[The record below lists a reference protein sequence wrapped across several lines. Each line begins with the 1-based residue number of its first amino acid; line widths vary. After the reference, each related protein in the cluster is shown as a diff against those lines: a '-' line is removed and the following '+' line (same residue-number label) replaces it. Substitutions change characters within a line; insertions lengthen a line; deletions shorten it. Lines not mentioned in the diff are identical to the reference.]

1 MEREAVLE
9 RTIRDPSISTGVQ
22 KGDQL
27 YVSLFD
33 AYACLH
39 VLDEDNTLRYLHSH
53 PFHEEASVR
62 EILSLD
68 SWLNAGLHPK
78 LVVDT
83 DQVTLIPAALYHQDL
98 ASAYAKLNFGDL
110 RGQAIRV
117 NYLPQAEAYVL
128 FSNNSSWIA
137 DYQQPPWQDHPFHV
151 ATPWLAS
158 LLLQF
163 QKQTAPVLCFDIT
176 DPQLRIAVLKEGQLQ
191 LFNTFRINNDA
202 DLLYYLAATAKA
214 TGLDLH
220 QHAVYAS
227 GMVFKHSKR
236 FQQLYRY
243 VRYPR
248 FLSRIN
254 TLDYA
259 HELDK
264 VPEHLFYNILGLPL
278 CES

>member
-9 RTIRDPSISTGVQ
+9 RTIQDPSISTGA
-22 KGDQL
+22 KEGDQL
-27 YVSLFD
+27 FISLFD
-33 AYACLH
+33 SFACLH
-39 VLDEDNTLRYLHSH
+39 VLDNQNTLCYLHSK
-53 PFHEEASVR
+53 PFHDQE
-62 EILSLD
+62 SLKELLPLD
-68 SWLNAGLHPK
+68 NWLETGLRPQ
-78 LVVDT
+78 LVLDT
-83 DQVTLIPAALYHQDL
+83 NDVTLIPAALYHSDL
-98 ASAYAKLNFGDL
+98 AAAYATLNFGTLND
-110 RGQAIRV
+110 QVIEV

-128 FSNNSSWIA
+128 FTVNASWLST
-137 DYQQPPWQDHPFHV
+137 YQQSPWLPNPFHV

-158 LLLQF
+158 LLVQF
-163 QKQTAPVLCFDIT
+163 QKQAQPVLCFDVT
-176 DPQLRIAVLKEGQLQ
+176 DSHLRVAVIKAGNLQ
-191 LFNTFRINNDA
+191 LFNTFTIHRDA

-243 VRYPR
+243 IRYPR
-248 FLSRIN
+248 FLSRIS
-254 TLDYA
+254 TLNYA

-278 CES
+278 CE